1 MSKKLVAYFS
11 VSGATAAVAKTLAE
25 VAGAEL
31 YEIEPEIPYTRADLN
46 WTDPYARST
55 KEMKGKLPYPPIADK
70 AAPIA
75 DCDVIFL
82 GFPIS
87 GKKIILFATSGG
99 SAFGKT
105 AAELKKSLPD
115 NAELL
120 EGRMMN
126 GSPSEAELTNW
137 VQGLKL

>member
-82 GFPIS
+82 GFPIWWYVARERRS
-87 GKKIILFATSGG
+87 SCLQPP
-99 SAFGKT
+99 
-105 AAELKKSLPD
+105 AA
-115 NAELL
+115 AHL
-120 EGRMMN
+120 ERRQR
-126 GSPSEAELTNW
+126 S
-137 VQGLKL
+137 